1 MKFKTLTLLGFLLL
15 LQCSV
20 SNGQEPSVEFPVSKE
35 TLVKDIEIAYDGVQS
50 ISKAYIL
57 ANVHVS
63 KSGPFSDAR
72 LDQSIRSLYSTGLFE
87 FVEAS
92 APKVSETEVI
102 VKFKVRPKHKIRE
115 ILFRGNENLKTSRL
129 IQEVEAVPGKLLD
142 ELLLKKD
149 RDTLLELYRKK
160 GYANVA
166 INYETQR
173 QGGQATVVFNISE
186 EQKIKIR
193 KVEFEGNRKVRDGK
207 LRRVVDT
214 KKWTPLSWFRDT
226 GKFREETLLEDIDR
240 IREFYKERGYLDVKI
255 SEEDIDLQYPK
266 PGKLLISFNVD
277 EGQQYSVGEVGISG
291 NSIFTVEEI
300 RSSIRL
306 ELGDTFVPSKVDEDR
321 DNVQKF
327 YGRRGYLDTT
337 VRAIRKPNLDTRAI
351 DLLFE
356 IREGEKV
363 LLATSSIS
371 LEWIAVAIG

>member
-20 SNGQEPSVEFPVSKE
+20 SNGQEPSVESPVTKE
-35 TLVKDIEIAYDGVQS
+35 TLVKDIEIAFDGVQS

-63 KSGPFSDAR
+63 KSGPFSNAR

-102 VKFKVRPKHKIRE
+102 VKFNVRAKHKIRE

-160 GYANVA
+160 GYANVG

-226 GKFREETLLEDIDR
+226 GKFR
-240 IREFYKERGYLDVKI
+240 
-255 SEEDIDLQYPK
+255 
-266 PGKLLISFNVD
+266 
-277 EGQQYSVGEVGISG
+277 
-291 NSIFTVEEI
+291 
-300 RSSIRL
+300 
-306 ELGDTFVPSKVDEDR
+306 GDPAGGHR
-321 DNVQKF
+321 
-327 YGRRGYLDTT
+327 
-337 VRAIRKPNLDTRAI
+337 
-351 DLLFE
+351 
-356 IREGEKV
+356 
-363 LLATSSIS
+363 
-371 LEWIAVAIG
+371 

>member
-1 MKFKTLTLLGFLLL
+1 M
-15 LQCSV
+15 
-20 SNGQEPSVEFPVSKE
+20 
-35 TLVKDIEIAYDGVQS
+35 
-50 ISKAYIL
+50 
-57 ANVHVS
+57 
-63 KSGPFSDAR
+63 
-72 LDQSIRSLYSTGLFE
+72 
-87 FVEAS
+87 
-92 APKVSETEVI
+92 
-102 VKFKVRPKHKIRE
+102 
-115 ILFRGNENLKTSRL
+115 
-129 IQEVEAVPGKLLD
+129 PGKLLD

-160 GYANVA
+160 GYANVG

-186 EQKIKIR
+186 EEKIKIR

-240 IREFYKERGYLDVKI
+240 IREFYKERGYLDVNI
-255 SEEDIDLQYPK
+255 EEDIDLQYPK

-327 YGRRGYLDTT
+327 TD
-337 VRAIRKPNLDTRAI
+337 VEAILIPPCVLSENLIWTRAPSI
-351 DLLFE
+351 PFE

-363 LLATSSIS
+363 LLIRLRSKAIPRQTNVILRELYQHLATSSIS
-371 LEWIAVAIG
+371 PNG